1 MPNYSVSEVNRFVK
15 QILAAEDILYG
26 LHIRGEISN
35 FVNHVRSGHFYFTLK
50 DQSSSI
56 KCVMFRSNASRL
68 PFLPENGMNV
78 ILRGDV
84 QVFERDGVYQVY
96 VADIQPDGTGAL
108 YMAYEQLKK
117 KLEAEGLFDP
127 ARKRPLPPYPDTV
140 GVVTSK
146 TGAALQDILN
156 ILRRRYPVCTVKL
169 FPALVQGEQAPVSL
183 VRALRRAG
191 CEKLDLLIIGRGGG
205 SLEDLWA
212 FNDEGVARAI
222 ASCPVPVISAVGH
235 EVDYTIADFA
245 ADLRAPTPSA
255 AAELAVPD
263 IANLVTMIDNYQEIV
278 YNYTV
283 SCLQNGEQRLDSLFT
298 RLSARSPE
306 AVLAHAQHDVKALDS
321 RLHLS
326 FEGAFSKCSQRFAGA
341 VDLLESLSP
350 LKVLTRGYSITF
362 DRAGR
367 VARSASKLRP
377 GDRIT
382 TRFHDGEVVST
393 VAKKEES

>member
-1 MPNYSVSEVNRFVK
+1 MPSYSVSEVNRFIK
-15 QILAAEDILYG
+15 QIFAAEDILYG

-50 DQSSSI
+50 DQTSSI

-117 KLEAEGLFDP
+117 KLDEEGLFDP
-127 ARKRPLPPYPDTV
+127 QRKRPLPPYPGTI
-140 GVVTSK
+140 GIITSK

-169 FPALVQGEQAPVSL
+169 FPALVQGEQAPESIIQAFARVN
-183 VRALRRAG
+183 RTP
-191 CEKLDLLIIGRGGG
+191 LDLVIVGRGGG

-222 ASCPVPVISAVGH
+222 AGCRVPVISAVGH

-255 AAELAVPD
+255 AAELAVPELV
-263 IANLVTMIDNYQEIV
+263 NLRTMIDNYAEMV
-278 YNYTV
+278 YNYTI
-283 SCLQNGEQRLDSLFT
+283 SSLQNGEQQLDSLST
-298 RLSARSPE
+298 RLTARAPG
-306 AVLAHAQHDVKALDS
+306 AVLEHSCRSLESLDS
-321 RLHLS
+321 RLRLS
-326 FEGAFSKCSQRFAGA
+326 FEGTYGRCGQRFAAAAGM
-341 VDLLESLSP
+341 LESLSP

-362 DRAGR
+362 DNSGKI
-367 VARSASKLRP
+367 ARSATRLKP

-382 TRFHDGEVVST
+382 TRFHDGEIASVV
-393 VAKKEES
+393 AEKEE

>member
-1 MPNYSVSEVNRFVK
+1 MPSYSVSEVNRFIK
-15 QILAAEDILYG
+15 QIFAAEDIFYG

-50 DQSSSI
+50 DQTSSI

-117 KLEAEGLFDP
+117 KLDAEGLFDP
-127 ARKRPLPPYPDTV
+127 QRKRPLPPYPGAI
-140 GVVTSK
+140 GVITSK

-169 FPALVQGEQAPVSL
+169 FPALVQGEQAPESIIQAFA
-183 VRALRRAG
+183 RANRTP
-191 CEKLDLLIIGRGGG
+191 LDLVIVGRGGG

-222 ASCPVPVISAVGH
+222 AGCRVPVISAVGH

-263 IANLVTMIDNYQEIV
+263 IVNLRTMIDNYAEMV

-283 SCLQNGEQRLDSLFT
+283 SSLQNGEQQLDSLST
-298 RLSARSPE
+298 RLMARAPG
-306 AVLAHAQHDVKALDS
+306 AVLEHSCHSLESLDS

-326 FEGAFSKCSQRFAGA
+326 FEGMYGRCGQRFAAAAGI
-341 VDLLESLSP
+341 LESLSP

-362 DRAGR
+362 DKSGKI
-367 VARSASKLRP
+367 ARSAEQLKP
-377 GDRIT
+377 GNRIT
-382 TRFHDGEVVST
+382 TRFHDGEVVSV
-393 VAKKEES
+393 VAEKEE

>member
-1 MPNYSVSEVNRFVK
+1 MPSYSVSEVNRFIK
-15 QILAAEDILYG
+15 QIFAAEDILYG

-50 DQSSSI
+50 DQTSSI

-84 QVFERDGVYQVY
+84 QVFERDGVDQVY

-117 KLEAEGLFDP
+117 KLDEEGLFDP
-127 ARKRPLPPYPDTV
+127 QRKRPLPPYPGTI
-140 GVVTSK
+140 GVITSK

-169 FPALVQGEQAPVSL
+169 FPALVQGEQAPESIIQAFA
-183 VRALRRAG
+183 RANRTP
-191 CEKLDLLIIGRGGG
+191 LDLVIVGRGGG

-222 ASCPVPVISAVGH
+222 AGCRVPVISAVGH

-255 AAELAVPD
+255 AAELAVPELV
-263 IANLVTMIDNYQEIV
+263 NLRTMIDNYAEMV
-278 YNYTV
+278 YNYTI
-283 SCLQNGEQRLDSLFT
+283 SSLQNGEQQLDSLST
-298 RLSARSPE
+298 RLTARAPG
-306 AVLAHAQHDVKALDS
+306 AVLEHSCRNLESLDS
-321 RLHLS
+321 RLLLS
-326 FEGAFSKCSQRFAGA
+326 FEGS
-341 VDLLESLSP
+341 
-350 LKVLTRGYSITF
+350 Y
-362 DRAGR
+362 
-367 VARSASKLRP
+367 
-377 GDRIT
+377 
-382 TRFHDGEVVST
+382 
-393 VAKKEES
+393 